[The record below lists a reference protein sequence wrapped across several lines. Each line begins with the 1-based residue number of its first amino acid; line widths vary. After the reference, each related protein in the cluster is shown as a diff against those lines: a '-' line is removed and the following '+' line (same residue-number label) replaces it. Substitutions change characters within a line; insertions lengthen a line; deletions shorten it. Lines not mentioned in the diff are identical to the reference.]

1 MIAITASAISDP
13 SPVERNAT
21 RVPAVRMQMV
31 AILKRV
37 MCASS
42 KEEAEPGSFPDCFVC
57 TQNGF
62 VHERVKRLGW
72 ASMTQKR

>member
-1 MIAITASAISDP
+1 
-13 SPVERNAT
+13 
-21 RVPAVRMQMV
+21 MQMV

-42 KEEAEPGSFPDCFVC
+42 EEKAEPGLFPDCFVC
-57 TQNGF
+57 RQNGF

-72 ASMTQKR
+72 ASMTQKRRAGAFCVNQLGLRTTRPLTHQ